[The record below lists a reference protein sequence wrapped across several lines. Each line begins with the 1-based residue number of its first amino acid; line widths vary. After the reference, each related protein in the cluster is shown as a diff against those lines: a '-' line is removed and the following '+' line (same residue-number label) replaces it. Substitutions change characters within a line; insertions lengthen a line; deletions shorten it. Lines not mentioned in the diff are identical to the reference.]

1 MKSTLTVLLGI
12 LFFIGSAS
20 AQKMS
25 AYLSF
30 HGGFATAKGYDAKLS
45 SGLGLDMEM
54 HLAGRVHLDV
64 KPTINFRGYNGSNL
78 VTTVKATYLDLPV
91 NLEISLD
98 QNKNH
103 LFIGG
108 GPYIGFALAGK
119 YKSNLSTSMNT
130 DWQKMK
136 FGESLTD
143 NRSPIDYG
151 LNFTAGGFVAGYNH
165 NIKVGVQSQIGLKN
179 VVPKDAQNSTNTFN
193 INLRNITAYIAFG
206 LTKNK

>member
-1 MKSTLTVLLGI
+1 MKSILTSLLGLVFSI
-12 LFFIGSAS
+12 STVT
-20 AQKMS
+20 AQKIS
-25 AYLSF
+25 TYLTL
-30 HGGFATAKGYDAKLS
+30 HGGFGTAKGYDAKLS
-45 SGLGLDMEM
+45 SGIGLDMEL
-54 HLAGRVHLDV
+54 HLGSRAQLNV
-64 KPTINFRGYNGSNL
+64 KPTINFRGYNGSML
-78 VTTVKATYLDLPV
+78 VSTVKATYLDLPV
-91 NLEISLD
+91 NLEINLD

-119 YKSNLSTSMNT
+119 YKSNLSTSLNT

-151 LNFTAGGFVAGYNH
+151 VNFTAGGFLSGFNH
-165 NIKVGVQSQIGLKN
+165 NIKVGVQSQLGLKN

-193 INLRNITAYIAFG
+193 INLRNITAYIALG